1 LNKADLFLFMER
13 PFVGQGL
20 RLDVQGW
27 SWATSII
34 ADDRASGG
42 QASGNQASGDE
53 GVRFNAGANWQNLPC
68 QRSGAA

>member
-1 LNKADLFLFMER
+1 MER

-20 RLDVQGW
+20 KLDVQ
-27 SWATSII
+27 SWWWIATSII
-34 ADDRASGG
+34 ADDPASGG

-53 GVRFNAGANWQNLPC
+53 GVRFNAGSNWQNLPC